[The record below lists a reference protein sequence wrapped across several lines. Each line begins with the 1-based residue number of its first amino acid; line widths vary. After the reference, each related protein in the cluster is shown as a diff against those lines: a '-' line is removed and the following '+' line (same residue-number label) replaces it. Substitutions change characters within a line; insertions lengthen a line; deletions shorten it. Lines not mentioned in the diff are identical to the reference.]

1 MNVAAKNMRQL
12 IGVIITTNCAMEK
25 ENLYVEHVSA
35 KKVSVD
41 MIKARYYQTI
51 LPYEVTQHLMNSRK
65 YVIHEAFNMGK
76 GTDLIRKLPFEDFL
90 LLVENNVP
98 MIFNFTIAVNTI
110 AKVRIHS

>member
-1 MNVAAKNMRQL
+1 MFL
-12 IGVIITTNCAMEK
+12 
-25 ENLYVEHVSA
+25 
-35 KKVSVD
+35 KVSVD

-110 AKVRIHS
+110 AKVRIHSWHNFKDRTY